1 MRRWLV
7 SVLVLAGLLALAA
20 CAAEKEATPA
30 PTAPATAGA
39 KPAWEQEWDQVLAA
53 AKREGKVAVQSDI
66 GPALRQA
73 LTGPFEKKYGITV
86 EHLGVAG
93 REIPPRVKTERD
105 AGQYL
110 WDVYIHGT
118 TTALESMIPMGAF
131 DPIEPALILPE
142 VKDPKNWRQGKLWF
156 ADKGHLALV
165 MTPFQRGTLFVNP
178 NMAPPAQFKSYKD
191 LLDPKWKGKILMDDP
206 KSAGPGQATFTF
218 FYLHPELGADFIRQL
233 AKQEITIL
241 KDYAQEPEWVAQGK
255 YAIGLGFADFS
266 VEALVRQGLPITIVD
281 TRQLKEGSDVSP
293 ANGNVALYNRAP
305 HPNAAKVYINWLLSK
320 ETQTEFAKATGYVS
334 ARVDVPTDHALPWRV
349 PKEGAI
355 ETYTEAAMQVKERLV
370 ALLREVFGQ

>member
-165 MTPFQRGTLFVNP
+165 
-178 NMAPPAQFKSYKD
+178 
-191 LLDPKWKGKILMDDP
+191 
-206 KSAGPGQATFTF
+206 
-218 FYLHPELGADFIRQL
+218 
-233 AKQEITIL
+233 
-241 KDYAQEPEWVAQGK
+241 
-255 YAIGLGFADFS
+255 
-266 VEALVRQGLPITIVD
+266 
-281 TRQLKEGSDVSP
+281 
-293 ANGNVALYNRAP
+293 
-305 HPNAAKVYINWLLSK
+305 
-320 ETQTEFAKATGYVS
+320 
-334 ARVDVPTDHALPWRV
+334 
-349 PKEGAI
+349 
-355 ETYTEAAMQVKERLV
+355 
-370 ALLREVFGQ
+370 